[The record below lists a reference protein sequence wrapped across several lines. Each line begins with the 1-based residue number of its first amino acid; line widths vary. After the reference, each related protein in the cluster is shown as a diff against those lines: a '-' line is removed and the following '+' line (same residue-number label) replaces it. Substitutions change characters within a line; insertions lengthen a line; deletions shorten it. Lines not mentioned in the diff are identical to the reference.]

1 LIIQEGDTSA
11 VVPIRYIKKA
21 NYVFINRE
29 NLKNKSLI
37 LKRRTNILKNQIKA
51 QKSKISHLE
60 LKIIQLNEIIKLDN
74 KQLKLMK
81 ERNNKLIKDLQQKNL
96 IIMGQRIGIGVLLGL
111 IIF

>member
-1 LIIQEGDTSA
+1 MIIQEGDTSA
-11 VVPIRYIKKA
+11 VVPIQYIKKA